1 MIFLNLG
8 MSTNLADFQNLKSS
22 QRFTPP
28 AGKTS
33 QQTENIQTD
42 GSKPEHVLPDGVRPN
57 LVSPNFW
64 PWFRAFEY
72 EEEGAEE
79 SNRRRLGAGQPE
91 EDKASRGL
99 RVGDDICSTDEVG
112 SFLGSHQFPSP
123 PGSSGGEVGSRV

>member
-1 MIFLNLG
+1 
-8 MSTNLADFQNLKSS
+8 MSTNLPDFQNLKSR

-57 LVSPNFW
+57 LVPPNFR

-72 EEEGAEE
+72 EEEGAFEYEEE
-79 SNRRRLGAGQPE
+79 SNRRRLGAGQPAE
-91 EDKASRGL
+91 QR
-99 RVGDDICSTDEVG
+99 
-112 SFLGSHQFPSP
+112 
-123 PGSSGGEVGSRV
+123 